1 MEKQNINDLINKAKS
16 SNQQKA
22 IQKIVPIVTKEIE
35 EVQFSFYLEKELL
48 KKLKLK
54 ALQEDTSMKQIVNDA
69 VKSFLISSVII
80 SSSGSH
86 TPASRYWLMIAGLHS
101 KISGASLVANAVA
114 SFVVVYSSYG
124 IARNDT

>member
-35 EVQFSFYLEKELL
+35 EVQFSFYIQKELL
-48 KKLKLK
+48 KKLKLT

-69 VKSFLISSVII
+69 LKE
-80 SSSGSH
+80 
-86 TPASRYWLMIAGLHS
+86 
-101 KISGASLVANAVA
+101 SL
-114 SFVVVYSSYG
+114 
-124 IARNDT
+124 R